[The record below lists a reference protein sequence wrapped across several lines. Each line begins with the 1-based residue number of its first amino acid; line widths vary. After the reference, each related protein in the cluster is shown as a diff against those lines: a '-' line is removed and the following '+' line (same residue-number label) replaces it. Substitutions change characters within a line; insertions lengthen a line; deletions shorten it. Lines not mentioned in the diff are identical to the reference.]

1 MTWGNQINSGSDFP
15 GHSQSFQKLTQDA
28 LLKGESVNDSTSVSA
43 QASELVAL
51 RRKCQLLMRMVLGI
65 NILWLG
71 AAVLMFFAGSTR
83 ASETITSTTTVPVL
97 SAESLRVREIV
108 VVDANGTPRVRIAA
122 PLPDPI
128 MLGKRF
134 KRGGSVSGILLYDAE
149 GNERG
154 GYVTDEERNV
164 ALTLDE
170 INRQAVTLAVNDRGE
185 MYLRLANG
193 RGGYA
198 AIGVLPS
205 GAWFRLDKP
214 GQPATLLPDT
224 PGGAP
229 N

>member
-1 MTWGNQINSGSDFP
+1 MNGT
-15 GHSQSFQKLTQDA
+15 
-28 LLKGESVNDSTSVSA
+28 TSVYAIS
-43 QASELVAL
+43 SELVAL

-65 NILWLG
+65 SILCL
-71 AAVLMFFAGSTR
+71 ATILVHYSTFAG
-83 ASETITSTTTVPVL
+83 ASETNSSTVTPSVPR
-97 SAESLRVREIV
+97 SESLRVRELI

-128 MLGKRF
+128 MLGKRS
-134 KRGGSVSGILLYDAE
+134 KRGDSSSGVLLYDAE

-170 INRQAVTLAVNDRGE
+170 INRAAVHLGVNDRGE
-185 MYLRLANG
+185 MHLQLSNG

-198 AIGVLPS
+198 AMGVLPS

-214 GQPATLLPDT
+214 GQPATLLPPT
-224 PGGAP
+224 KEENPK
-229 N
+229 